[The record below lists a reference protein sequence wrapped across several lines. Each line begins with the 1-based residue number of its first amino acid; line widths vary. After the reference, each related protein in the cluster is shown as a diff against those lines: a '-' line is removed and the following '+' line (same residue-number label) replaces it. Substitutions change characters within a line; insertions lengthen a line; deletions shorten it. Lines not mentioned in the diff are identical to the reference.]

1 MKSFLWLILDLYGC
15 FYHFQQQYKVLEKDT
30 ETNLKKFKTVGQN
43 LAPQLSETKRPL
55 LEKEVV
61 EVEKKVLMVMSTLK
75 ENLEYLERSTEK
87 WTNFNFKLEGFISQ
101 IDGII
106 DKLKSILSEE
116 ASPEERL
123 RKLDVSIKKFQ
134 IVC

>member
-1 MKSFLWLILDLYGC
+1 
-15 FYHFQQQYKVLEKDT
+15 
-30 ETNLKKFKTVGQN
+30 
-43 LAPQLSETKRPL
+43 
-55 LEKEVV
+55 
-61 EVEKKVLMVMSTLK
+61 MVMSTLK

-101 IDGII
+101 TDGII

-123 RKLDVSIKKFQ
+123 RKLDVRIKFLQ
-134 IVC
+134 IVW

>member
-1 MKSFLWLILDLYGC
+1 
-15 FYHFQQQYKVLEKDT
+15 
-30 ETNLKKFKTVGQN
+30 
-43 LAPQLSETKRPL
+43 
-55 LEKEVV
+55 
-61 EVEKKVLMVMSTLK
+61 MVMSTLK

-101 IDGII
+101 TDGII

-123 RKLDVSIKKFQ
+123 RKLDVRIKFLADCLIIYIYIKLFTFNESGGKMLKTEIRNNQKTEIIICFQ
-134 IVC
+134 SLYIIKVYCIYYAIFWF